1 MKKEV
6 IVAIIFGFIIG
17 LTIAFGAY
25 NANKSLQQAKNKP
38 APSSSTASNQQN
50 TAPTN
55 KLVIKEPEENI
66 VIRTNEATVS
76 GQAEPYVTIA
86 VMAENGEELLS
97 TDGQGLFSTQV
108 DLISGTN
115 EIKVVVID
123 KNDQTEELI
132 IPVVYSTQKIE

>member
-6 IVAIIFGFIIG
+6 IVAIVFGFIIG

-38 APSSSTASNQQN
+38 TPSSPAASNQQN
-50 TAPTN
+50 NTPTN

-66 VIRTNEATVS
+66 VIRDNEATVS
-76 GQAEPYVTIA
+76 GQAEPYATIA
-86 VMAENGEELLS
+86 VMAENGEELLT
-97 TDGQGLFSTQV
+97 TDSQGLFSTQIG
-108 DLISGTN
+108 LISGTN
-115 EIKVVVID
+115 EIKVVTID
-123 KNDQTEELI
+123 KNDKVEEQI